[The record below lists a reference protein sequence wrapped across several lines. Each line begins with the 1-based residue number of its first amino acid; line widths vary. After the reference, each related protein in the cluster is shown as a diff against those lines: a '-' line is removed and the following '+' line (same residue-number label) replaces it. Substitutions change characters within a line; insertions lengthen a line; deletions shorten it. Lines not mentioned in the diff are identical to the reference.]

1 MMTTYITFDKRSGEI
16 LSAHHGAIDAKDA
29 RAVAHN
35 DGHIRDKDTET
46 ISIPSDSLGKLYRV
60 DVGRKVLVAA
70 TVQGSGVGFEFGAA
84 DGSSLPPI
92 AKKASFLT
100 NIEAIVGDGKAVIS
114 GDGHNILA
122 VVQATIRS
130 GKSASFYLSR
140 DQANALREWYWT
152 PERVEA
158 SGLKMVS
165 SEEKARIESELGIE
179 NIGSFRCSSVECNC
193 GHVYG
198 AFEFLQQGIQ
208 QHGLDAVRAVFALKN
223 SSVFRVN
230 PSLVLVCPNCR
241 QVVDPAG
248 LTYEGDTYGGCC
260 FGEEE

>member
-46 ISIPSDSLGKLYRV
+46 ISIPSDSLDKGKLYRV

-122 VVQATIRS
+122 VVQATKPMLS
-130 GKSASFYLSR
+130 GNGIGRLSVSRHR
-140 DQANALREWYWT
+140 DLRWFPARRRLE
-152 PERVEA
+152 
-158 SGLKMVS
+158 S
-165 SEEKARIESELGIE
+165 SLS
-179 NIGSFRCSSVECNC
+179 
-193 GHVYG
+193 
-198 AFEFLQQGIQ
+198 
-208 QHGLDAVRAVFALKN
+208 
-223 SSVFRVN
+223 
-230 PSLVLVCPNCR
+230 
-241 QVVDPAG
+241 
-248 LTYEGDTYGGCC
+248 
-260 FGEEE
+260 